1 MADMLRTFWGGF
13 MVRLE
18 QSQPEP
24 VPLQTVTIDAVTT
37 FE

>member
-1 MADMLRTFWGGF
+1 MPRTFWDGF

-18 QSQPEP
+18 QSHPEP
-24 VPLQTVTIDAVTT
+24 VPLQTVTIDAVTN